1 MTGFAQMTTTTKIA
15 TVLVVED
22 APSEMKLMSHY
33 LQEGGF
39 SVIGAITGK
48 EGLDKA
54 IAQKPDVIVTD
65 VVMPGFSGFELCRKL
80 KSTPE
85 TKEVPVVIC
94 SSKGQTIDRM
104 WGMRQGAKAYLT
116 KPYTREQLIEAV
128 INVLR

>member
-128 INVLR
+128 IDVLR